1 MMKARTVDMR
11 TPMRRVRGLGAA
23 HSGTQHF
30 WRQRLTSV
38 AGVILSLIGIVVVFT
53 MIGRNHA
60 AAVQIIG
67 SPLVTIFGLLFIV
80 NMTYH
85 GWLGMQVVI
94 EDYVHSEIRKLV
106 LLILNTFFSVVVG
119 AISAYAIL
127 KLSFGV

>member
-30 WRQRLTSV
+30 WRQRVTSV
-38 AGVILSLIGIVVVFT
+38 AGVLLSLIGVVVVFT
-53 MIGRNHA
+53 MLGRNHA
-60 AAVQIIG
+60 AAVQILG

-119 AISAYAIL
+119 AISAYAIV